1 LKEEKKRK
9 KPETV
14 IFDQEKKTLPQG
26 IERAQNPT
34 HKAKKKNENQQTNN
48 SRQPYISF
56 LETSFAPFQQQSTD
70 SCKNSFQLRKISS
83 SDGCSIP

>member
-14 IFDQEKKTLPQG
+14 IFDQEKKTLPKG

-34 HKAKKKNENQQTNN
+34 HKAKKKRKQTNK
-48 SRQPYISF
+48 
-56 LETSFAPFQQQSTD
+56 QQ
-70 SCKNSFQLRKISS
+70 
-83 SDGCSIP
+83 